1 MASVENLKTKQQVA
15 GLLGINTR
23 HLAVLIK
30 RGKLICS
37 GDSIDIQQTDNKAY
51 ISKQQN
57 SNKKGAKA
65 VKLDEV
71 KVPKQIPRTETYI
84 EPDTEDDEDESDPD
98 KIPDYHVSE
107 TKLKFLD
114 TKKRE
119 REIALLKIKEDKIRG
134 TVIPSELV
142 KPVFL
147 QHNQSII
154 TAMKNMMDEKLRE
167 IAKKHSLNVNE
178 VADIKGNWVTGLNE
192 SIDKATK
199 ASIKAVDNII
209 SEHSEKKSV
218 GERG

>member
-65 VKLDEV
+65 VKLDE
-71 KVPKQIPRTETYI
+71 TETYI
-84 EPDTEDDEDESDPD
+84 DPDIEDEPEETDEDG
-98 KIPDYHVSE
+98 IPAYHVSE